1 MSDYIVPI
9 KMYNKF
15 TRKSHRTPGVDML
28 NTENLIV
35 NAFLALIDEK
45 PLKSITVRDITD
57 RCHINR
63 NTFYYHYSSISNL
76 VGEIMRRQF
85 DALLFRGSVP
95 AEPEEYLVLLAQ
107 CLLKD
112 KKTILHIYRSLSE
125 ETMKREFPMAVN
137 YAVSQYLKLSGQA
150 ERPDSE
156 AFIAL
161 YSSALT
167 GILFSWLEAG
177 LPQELEQ
184 KAHQMIAL
192 IRK

>member
-1 MSDYIVPI
+1 
-9 KMYNKF
+9 
-15 TRKSHRTPGVDML
+15 ML

-85 DALLFRGSVP
+85 DSLLFRGQVAAS
-95 AEPEEYLVLLAQ
+95 PEEYLTLIAQ

-112 KKTILHIYRSLSE
+112 KKTVLHIYRSLSE
-125 ETMKREFPMAVN
+125 DTMKREFPDSVSHAVR
-137 YAVSQYLKLSGQA
+137 QYLKLSGQA
-150 ERPDSE
+150 DRQDSE
-156 AFIAL
+156 AFVAL

-184 KAHQMIAL
+184 KASQMIAL